1 MTRSRAILNSIW
13 GPFTLLK
20 KYFIFN
26 LRLGAEG
33 CLLTLFNERLFDPTS
48 VVLNSFPAG
57 DCVGDG
63 RYTIVPA
70 LGLM

>member
-13 GPFTLLK
+13 GPFTLLEEQN
-20 KYFIFN
+20 IEVWEVG
-26 LRLGAEG
+26 REG
-33 CLLTLFNERLFDPTS
+33 PFTLFNERLFDPTS

-70 LGLM
+70 FGLM